1 VEGQIRHSKPIEQT
15 SKDGIH
21 GDAKE
26 SVFKI
31 MLMENKLVFSERFH
45 RSLDWILPGRREV
58 VKTSV
63 RSLLPVTIA
72 GKEGFNGSR
81 NQPELSLHG
90 GTRRSRNWGGD
101 PSPHRSGIW
110 GEYCS
115 FWIEDDGWNG
125 FSEEL
130 SVTVRGTSFEE
141 ATTKMEEAL
150 REQIDL
156 AKWQVD
162 GFGFT

>member
-1 VEGQIRHSKPIEQT
+1 MEGQIRHSKPIEQT

-72 GKEGFNGSR
+72 GKEGFNGNR

-90 GTRRSRNWGGD
+90 GTRRS
-101 PSPHRSGIW
+101 
-110 GEYCS
+110 
-115 FWIEDDGWNG
+115 
-125 FSEEL
+125 
-130 SVTVRGTSFEE
+130 
-141 ATTKMEEAL
+141 
-150 REQIDL
+150 
-156 AKWQVD
+156 
-162 GFGFT
+162 